1 MNQSYD
7 LAVIGAGPGGYVAA
21 IRASQLGLK
30 TICIDKRPTLGGTCL
45 NVGCIPSKAL
55 LHASHQFAGVQEAI
69 SEKWMESKG
78 VSVNFAQMMRRKEEA
93 VKGLV
98 EGVAGL
104 FRKYK
109 VEWALGEARLAS
121 ANQVE
126 MIGADKRIIEAKNI
140 LLATGS
146 ESIPLPF
153 LPFDEVR
160 VVSSTGALALP
171 KVPAK
176 LLVVGAGVIG
186 VELASVYR
194 RLGSEVTIVEMLEQI
209 CPAMDP
215 TISKTLL
222 QILKKQGMNF
232 HLGAKVTAGKMGQD
246 GVQLTVQTT
255 DKQEQIFTADVVLV
269 SIGRKP
275 LTQGLGLADV
285 GVVVDTKGFVTVDGE
300 FRTTVPNIYAIGDII
315 EGVMLAHRASEEGTA
330 VAELLAGARPCVHY
344 MAIPNVI
351 YTHPEVA
358 AVGLTEPEAREAGL
372 DVKVG
377 SFPMRANSRS
387 RCTGEVEGVVKAI
400 GDGDSGRLVGMHII
414 ASNASEMIGEGV
426 IALERRATVEQV
438 AHASH
443 AHPTQCEAIKEACL
457 AVLGHTIHL

>member
-69 SEKWMESKG
+69 REKWMESKG
-78 VSVNFAQMMRRKEEA
+78 VSVNFARMMRRKEEA

-98 EGVAGL
+98 DGVAGL

-109 VEWALGEARLAS
+109 VEWAVGEARLIS
-121 ANQVE
+121 ANQMEIV
-126 MIGADKRIIEAKNI
+126 GADKRVIEAKNI

-160 VVSSTGALALP
+160 VVSSTGALALQ
-171 KVPAK
+171 KVPEK
-176 LLVVGAGVIG
+176 LLIVGAGVIG

-194 RLGSEVTIVEMLEQI
+194 RLGSEVTMIEMLEQI

-215 TISKTLL
+215 AISKMLL
-222 QILKKQGMNF
+222 QILMKQGIDF
-232 HLGAKVTAGKMGQD
+232 HLGAKVTAGKVGKD
-246 GVQLTVQTT
+246 RVKVTVYTA
-255 DKQEQIFTADVVLV
+255 DKQEKEFSADVVLV
-269 SIGRKP
+269 SVGRKP
-275 LTQGLGLADV
+275 RSQGLGLAEA
-285 GVVVDTKGFVTVDGE
+285 GVNLDAKGFVNVDGE
-300 FRTTVPNIYAIGDII
+300 FRTNIPSIYAIGDLI
-315 EGVMLAHRASEEGTA
+315 EGVMLAHRASEEGTV
-330 VAELLAGARPCVHY
+330 VAELLVGAKPTVNY

-372 DVKVG
+372 EVKVG
-377 SFPMRANSRS
+377 TFPMRANSRS
-387 RCTGEVEGVVKAI
+387 RCTGEVEGLVKVV
-400 GDGDSGRLVGMHII
+400 GDGNTGRLVGMHMIT
-414 ASNASEMIGEGV
+414 SNASEMIGEGV
-426 IALERRATVEQV
+426 IAIDRKATVEQV

-457 AVLGHTIHL
+457 ALLGHTIHL